1 MPGQSRQKIPKLSQL
16 HLNFA
21 FTGMGAP
28 GENIQ
33 DELRAINH
41 FEIRDLGNGAS
52 LRRGEILVEDH
63 EVGSLLERA
72 HHHLFQF
79 AFSEQVSLEP
89 FVGALGDAIQ
99 HADPGGFGQFFQ
111 LFQMFFLLGMT
122 SGSRADQNGGFAPSG
137 DVMRA
142 VRSLQIAIEPMEEN
156 VQLKVEI
163 MERNRLQ
170 EPADFSLLIG
180 REQMRQM
187 QQAGLARFVYTQ
199 DPDQVQSQERQ
210 MGQIVLAQRV
220 IMEMGANQPETAE
233 GMRSDSELCQRFEG
247 RCAAG
252 SHKYLFDDTAASDQ
266 ETDGTSNLPRQ
277 LAGRA
282 RELGSDHE

>member
-41 FEIRDLGNGAS
+41 FEIRDLGNGAG

-79 AFSEQVSLEP
+79 AFSEQVSLEA

-99 HADPGGFGQFFQ
+99 HADPGGFGQFIQF
-111 LFQMFFLLGMT
+111 FQMLLLLGVT
-122 SGSRADQNGGFAPSG
+122 PGSRADQNGGFAPSG
-137 DVMRA
+137 DVMGA
-142 VRSLQIAIEPMEEN
+142 VRSLQIAIEPMEED
-156 VQLKVEI
+156 VQLKFEI

-170 EPADFSLLIG
+170 ESADFSLLIG
-180 REQMRQM
+180 WEKMRQM
-187 QQAGLARFVYTQ
+187 QPAGFARFVYSQ
-199 DPDQVQSQERQ
+199 DSDQVQSQERQ

-220 IMEMGANQPETAE
+220 IVEMCANQPETAE
-233 GMRSDSELCQRFEG
+233 GMRSDSELRQRFKG
-247 RCAAG
+247 RRATG
-252 SHKYLFDDTAASDQ
+252 SHEYLFDDTAASDQ
-266 ETDGTSNLPRQ
+266 EADGTSNLPRQ
-277 LAGRA
+277 LTGRA
-282 RELGSDHE
+282 RELGRENE